1 MKSLTDLICVLLDF
15 LNTDLILD
23 PTHAKYGPTYI
34 TVTERPAADAY
45 DETRK
50 KPKHIKPVPPTTKT
64 LTEKKGSITHK
75 VIDDGDINICI
86 RASSA
91 SKENPLRFSLRIE
104 EEEPDDEKDEQKTN
118 ADVGYQLTFMEDE
131 MIRIEGSMHK
141 ILREADFA
149 KERDAVFHRQTDAMN
164 SATVFWPILQ
174 VCILL
179 ATGFTQ
185 ANHIV
190 RFFKQ
195 RRIL

>member
-1 MKSLTDLICVLLDF
+1 MLSSIDF
-15 LNTDLILD
+15 LNKDLILD

-34 TVTERPAADAY
+34 TVTERPAVRAHEDAY
-45 DETRK
+45 TKKLKRK
-50 KPKHIKPVPPTTKT
+50 KPVPPTTKT
-64 LTEKKGSITHK
+64 LTEKEGIITHK
-75 VIDDGDINICI
+75 VMDDGDINICI

-91 SKENPLRFSLRIE
+91 GKENPLRFSLKIE
-104 EEEPDDEKDEQKTN
+104 DGDDTEKDEMKKD
-118 ADVGYQLTFMEDE
+118 ADVGYQLTFMENE
-131 MIRIEGSMHK
+131 MLRIEGSMHK

-149 KERDAVFHRQTDAMN
+149 KERDAVFFKQTDAMN
-164 SATVFWPILQ
+164 SATVFWPIMQ